1 MSDWQISLTE
11 QGSIVQELADINQ
24 CIILIITTQKGSD
37 PMKPR
42 FGVDLLKWID
52 KPVNVVVPGLITE
65 ITNQIQQWEPRVK
78 VLQVTYQ
85 MNEAA
90 IDFKVHW
97 QLKSTGVTNTTSYT
111 YDG

>member
-11 QGSIVQELADINQ
+11 QGAIVQELDDINQ
-24 CIILIITTQKGSD
+24 CLLLIMTTQKGSD
-37 PMKPR
+37 PLKPR

-52 KPVNVVVPGLITE
+52 RPVNVLIPGLITE
-65 ITNQIQQWEPRVK
+65 ITNQIQIWEPRVK

-85 MNEAA
+85 MNDAA

-97 QLKSTGVTNTTSYT
+97 QLKSTGKTSSTTYSY
-111 YDG
+111 GG